1 MRLYITMKQSALT
14 DVIIYHYIKKYATKH
29 HNSASQIIV
38 NAQDHMVCKVT
49 SSVRTTHSK

>member
-29 HNSASQIIV
+29 
-38 NAQDHMVCKVT
+38 K
-49 SSVRTTHSK
+49 HSESTRSYGLQGYIFSTNDTL

>member
-1 MRLYITMKQSALT
+1 MKQSALT

-49 SSVRTTHSK
+49 SSVRTTHPK